1 MRYSRI
7 DSAQILRRL
16 AHVGELRTLKPI
28 QPGGRL
34 IIRCGRVVDPRNKI
48 DGVMDLAI
56 EDGFISEIAS
66 EIVPERGDR
75 VANVE
80 SRIVIPGLIDMHL
93 HLHDLF
99 EISTS
104 PIFEAVSDGVTVGLT
119 PGAGNSFMAPALLG
133 AEVDRG
139 LPLNV
144 GVYTGIPA
152 ALATE
157 ATKDELVQL
166 FRGELPHDIGLQ
178 KVTRNPITLLTAPFT
193 VGLKDHMG
201 HFILRDSYVEL
212 AYTITSEVGMV
223 LLSHTQDPD
232 HAEWMVSLSDG
243 RAIQLTHATAAG
255 CGTHGDPRESMQRIV
270 DLARQHPHV
279 TADFVTSM
287 LRPAAGR
294 REGLVMHPAAQDVAY
309 HALSDG
315 TVKLLI
321 SDGQSDATM
330 KGFGSTR
337 DNIPVLFELED
348 AGVLSFSDAVA
359 TMTHNVADH
368 LAARTKQSWWRD
380 ELGHL
385 GVGARAN
392 VAVVDPK
399 SRNAT
404 LVIVNGVIAA
414 MEGRTIRAGNGAGG
428 YVSRFGWLART
439 GVGDLPLYD

>member
-1 MRYSRI
+1 MAYSRI
-7 DSAQILRRL
+7 DITEIAKRL
-16 AHVGELRTLKPI
+16 AGPGNPI
-28 QPGGRL
+28 APTPAQSSGRL
-34 IIRCGRVVDPRNKI
+34 IVRGGRVVDPRNQV
-48 DGVMDLAI
+48 DSVMDLALHG
-56 EDGFISEIAS
+56 GFISDIAPEIR
-66 EIVPERGDR
+66 PERRDR
-75 VANVE
+75 VINAK
-80 SRIVIPGLIDMHL
+80 SCIVIPGLIDMHL

-99 EISTS
+99 EVSTA

-157 ATKDELVQL
+157 ATKDELIQL

-178 KVTRNPITLLTAPFT
+178 KITRNPITLLTAPFT

-201 HFILRDSYVEL
+201 HFVLRDSYINLTYE
-212 AYTITSEVGMV
+212 ITSEVGMV

-232 HAEWMVSLSDG
+232 HAERMVRFSQG
-243 RAIQLTHATAAG
+243 RAVQLTHATAAG
-255 CGTHGDPRESMQRIV
+255 CGTHGAPREAMQRIV
-270 DLARQHPHV
+270 DLVRQHPHV

-287 LRPAAGR
+287 LRHSAGR
-294 REGLVMHPAAQDVAY
+294 REGLVMDTAAQDVAY
-309 HALSDG
+309 GALSDG
-315 TVKLLI
+315 TVRLLI

-337 DNIPVLFELED
+337 DNIPALFELQD
-348 AGVLSFSDAVA
+348 MGVLSFSDAVA
-359 TMTHNVADH
+359 AMTSNVADH
-368 LAARTKQSWWRD
+368 LAVHTKQPWWRD

-385 GVGARAN
+385 GVGARGN
-392 VAVVDPK
+392 VAVVNPN
-399 SRNAT
+399 SRAAT
-404 LVIVNGVIAA
+404 VVVVNGVVAA
-414 MEGRTIRAGNGAGG
+414 LEGRTVRAGNSAGG
-428 YVSRFGWLART
+428 YVSRFGWLAQT